1 MRSAKAR
8 RVEMR
13 QARSQFCRTAH
24 RELAECQVRLLVYH
38 LVPQKHTR
46 SLLLAVSSSTINN
59 PSEYIILRSPLF
71 CHHRVF
77 VNTLQNSL
85 NCQRDQDQ
93 IQDSAMVGTNCRLQN
108 SQPAGYLEL
117 DLSVLR
123 QIRCPLRNNLLQGQR
138 SLQAPLLVT
147 QLVRSASRKRRNTGQ
162 EVKYHCSKDTPF
174 SLSVDLFSFDDS
186 IINYRYSSAF
196 IPRAKFPSKAKQ
208 RNIRADVRKAT
219 PVSWQ
224 RSSSDLE
231 GTGARMLSGNNYLPH
246 QV

>member
-1 MRSAKAR
+1 VPSP
-8 RVEMR
+8 
-13 QARSQFCRTAH
+13 
-24 RELAECQVRLLVYH
+24 LVG
-38 LVPQKHTR
+38 VPSGTSKTYR

-59 PSEYIILRSPLF
+59 PSEYIILKSPLF
-71 CHHRVF
+71 CDHRVF

-162 EVKYHCSKDTPF
+162 KVKYHCSKDTPF
-174 SLSVDLFSFDDS
+174 SPSVDLFSFDDS

-196 IPRAKFPSKAKQ
+196 IPRATPHVISSLSTAS
-208 RNIRADVRKAT
+208 RDRAT
-219 PVSWQ
+219 LHHGS
-224 RSSSDLE
+224 
-231 GTGARMLSGNNYLPH
+231 
-246 QV
+246 